1 LPKNISVNYF
11 GPITHELVHQT
22 LSDYHLFFLP
32 TLGENFGHAIF
43 EALSVG
49 VPVLISDQTPW
60 TDIVN
65 KSNYA
70 AIPLNNQ
77 KKYVDFIKHLSM
89 MDNDEFINLKSHA
102 AKVFKKYISS
112 DNYTIPYN
120 ELF

>member
-1 LPKNISVNYF
+1 M
-11 GPITHELVHQT
+11 VHQT

-60 TDIVN
+60 TDVVN
-65 KSNYA
+65 NSNYA
-70 AIPLNNQ
+70 AISLNN
-77 KKYVDFIKHLSM
+77 KEKYVAFIKHLSK
-89 MDNDEFINLKSHA
+89 MDKDELINLKNHA
-102 AKVFKKYISS
+102 AKVFKKYIGS
-112 DNYTIPYN
+112 DNYITSYN